1 MIIIIHLI
9 KDEEGTYYSNYT
21 YIKVEDLSSY
31 LESRK
36 FYEHNKFL
44 ANIYEIIIQNKRY
57 VDYYLDIETE
67 DLNIK
72 TKNLSNSEYIY
83 DEFPEKLLTENS
95 LEFIKKY
102 KILDRKKE
110 L

>member
-57 VDYYLDIETE
+57 FDYWIDSNFTNCNMDGIIN
-67 DLNIK
+67 NIK
-72 TKNLSNSEYIY
+72 
-83 DEFPEKLLTENS
+83 
-95 LEFIKKY
+95 
-102 KILDRKKE
+102 
-110 L
+110 